1 LFYYFY
7 FFSLYNISSISLLF
21 DVTNYNVAMSILVE
35 IQLKEEKGV
44 PEYGANLSSPV
55 VNKAQDIDQIY
66 FFNSKQDVY

>member
-1 LFYYFY
+1 
-7 FFSLYNISSISLLF
+7 
-21 DVTNYNVAMSILVE
+21 MSILVE

-66 FFNSKQDVY
+66 YKKKGALKKTTRP